1 MKIRLRINAHTH
13 EVETRPNQTLA
24 QVLREDLGMT
34 GTMMSCGE
42 GECGSCTVLVDGTPV
57 TSCLMLVGQAMG
69 RDIRTIE
76 SVGTAA
82 ALDVVQQAFVD
93 EQGFQCGACTPGFI
107 MVAKAFLAENPTP
120 TEHEASQAMSGNI
133 CRCGAHP
140 YIVRAVLNA
149 AGILAQQKGSEHEQS
164 EL

>member
-1 MKIRLRINAHTH
+1 MKIRLRINAKTH
-13 EVETRPNQTLA
+13 DIETRPNRTLA

-34 GTMMSCGE
+34 GTKISCGE
-42 GECGSCTVLVDGTPV
+42 GECGSCTVLVDGAPV
-57 TSCLMLVGQAMG
+57 TSCLMLVGQATG

-76 SVGTAA
+76 GAGSKDT
-82 ALDVVQQAFVD
+82 LDAIQQAFVE

-107 MVAKAFLAENPTP
+107 MAAKAFLSENPTP
-120 TEHEASQAMSGNI
+120 TEDQASQAMSGNI

-149 AGILAQQKGSEHEQS
+149 AGKLTQQKGSAP
-164 EL
+164 